1 VGQGQEHLV
10 HLRALSRPPHPGLLP
25 RRVRL
30 ALHAPS
36 SLHRAI
42 LTYTVPV
49 LCPRTESCASHSSC
63 CICLHAA
70 VGAICLSTLAL
81 LYDSTL
87 PMSTRPFQAAAWRQF
102 LPSLS
107 GSMSRSLPPASTSI
121 CAHAG
126 PVSVVC
132 MCAHIS
138 VRVCV
143 CVCSFACMC
152 ECLYVCVYVCVCVCV
167 CVCVF
172 FFLCVY
178 LCVCVFL
185 VVFVSVCMCLCA
197 FLCVSLRVRGQ

>member
-1 VGQGQEHLV
+1 MGQGQEHLV

-87 PMSTRPFQAAAWRQF
+87 PMSMCPSEAAVERQ
-102 LPSLS
+102 LWPLLLV
-107 GSMSRSLPPASTSI
+107 SMSRSLPPASTSI

-132 MCAHIS
+132 MCVCMH
-138 VRVCV
+138 VRDRACAFVCWCEFACVLCV
-143 CVCSFACMC
+143 CVRI
-152 ECLYVCVYVCVCVCV
+152 CVCVCV
-167 CVCVF
+167 
-172 FFLCVY
+172 
-178 LCVCVFL
+178 
-185 VVFVSVCMCLCA
+185 
-197 FLCVSLRVRGQ
+197 RERE